1 MDDLRGRTLMENRYG
16 PLGTGAQYL
25 AIKGAMYSVA
35 ELLQCMGLNFD
46 DSRAIDV
53 LTLAEGHYA
62 IRYYDGQDH
71 RIVGHE
77 FDDAFQFVRELRAH
91 IAEWIGDEAYFS
103 FFSGH

>member
-1 MDDLRGRTLMENRYG
+1 MENLTGRALMESRYG

-25 AIKGAMYSVA
+25 AINGGIYSVA
-35 ELLQCMGLNFD
+35 ELLHCMGLNFD

-53 LTLAEGHYA
+53 LTITEGHYA
-62 IRYYDGQDH
+62 IRYYDGQDQ

-77 FDDAFQFVRELRAH
+77 FDSSLRFLRELRAH